1 MARSPAIGTL
11 AIGAL
16 FALGFPSQEKA
27 AAVVSAPG
35 DSYVTNLDG
44 NPIHAREVKVAAGI
58 HGMAVEYREHE
69 MSAWCV
75 FFCRLSDH
83 CDYRIRTEV
92 QPTGFVRIWLLG
104 RNDVPQVVWTANR
117 PGGKLIPSRA
127 LDVHLQS
134 LDRFEILVDARML
147 PGHN

>member
-1 MARSPAIGTL
+1 MATL
-11 AIGAL
+11 AIGAIL
-16 FALGFPSQEKA
+16 ALGFPSQGKA
-27 AAVVSAPG
+27 AATVSAAG
-35 DSYVTNLDG
+35 NSFVTNLDG
-44 NPIHAREVKVAAGI
+44 NPIHARAVKVPAGI
-58 HGMAVEYREHE
+58 HGLAVEYRDHE

-75 FFCRLSDH
+75 FFCRLSDR

-104 RNDVPQVVWTANR
+104 RNDVPQVVWTSSR
-117 PGGKLIPSRA
+117 PGRKLIPSRA

-134 LDRFEILVDARML
+134 LDRFDILVDDRML